1 VWSLDKIRNQFP
13 FVKLYNFWKRKKFVR
28 KWKKKLD
35 LALQMPF
42 RIYIS
47 QFLENRLISTATVR
61 KALK

>member
-28 KWKKKLD
+28 KWKKKKLD
-35 LALQMPF
+35 LALQMPV

-47 QFLENRLISTATVR
+47 QFLE
-61 KALK
+61 KD

>member
-28 KWKKKLD
+28 KWKKKIEFGSTNACQNL
-35 LALQMPF
+35 
-42 RIYIS
+42 YITIPGK
-47 QFLENRLISTATVR
+47 RLISTATVR